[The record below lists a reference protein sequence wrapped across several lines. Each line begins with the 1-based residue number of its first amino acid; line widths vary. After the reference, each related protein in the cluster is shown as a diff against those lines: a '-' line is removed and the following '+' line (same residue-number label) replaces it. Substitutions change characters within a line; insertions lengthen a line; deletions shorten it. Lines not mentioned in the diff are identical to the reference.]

1 MKISTFSIV
10 TGSAACNAR
19 CPFCVSHMT
28 PPSDVELKPPEVNWR
43 NFKKACRL
51 AQLGGTTTVMFTG
64 KGEPTLFP
72 DQISDYLMVLKGYDF
87 PLIELQT
94 NAIVIGDNA
103 MPGPPRENGG
113 VEWNRRLEEW
123 YRAGLTTIAISV
135 VHWENEFNRRIYT
148 PYRGRKDYP
157 DLRRTVQTLHDNGF
171 SVRLAVT
178 MLKGYVDS
186 QASVRSMIDFARE
199 QRVEQLTLRPVAR
212 PDKSRDFE
220 ASSWVDHHAVD
231 ATTMTGISN
240 MLHSADDSTLLMELP
255 HGARV
260 YDVDGQNVCLTDCLT
275 LDASKPEELRNLIFF
290 PDGSL
295 RYAWQYEGARLL

>member
-103 MPGPPRENGG
+103 MLVHRERMAGSNGTG
-113 VEWNRRLEEW
+113 VWRS
-123 YRAGLTTIAISV
+123 GIA
-135 VHWENEFNRRIYT
+135 
-148 PYRGRKDYP
+148 
-157 DLRRTVQTLHDNGF
+157 
-171 SVRLAVT
+171 LA
-178 MLKGYVDS
+178 
-186 QASVRSMIDFARE
+186 
-199 QRVEQLTLRPVAR
+199 
-212 PDKSRDFE
+212 
-220 ASSWVDHHAVD
+220 
-231 ATTMTGISN
+231 
-240 MLHSADDSTLLMELP
+240 
-255 HGARV
+255 
-260 YDVDGQNVCLTDCLT
+260 
-275 LDASKPEELRNLIFF
+275 
-290 PDGSL
+290 
-295 RYAWQYEGARLL
+295 